1 MKKVN
6 WKLLLLVAAGAV
18 VLSFLLGGLCALIF
32 RSKTVFIAVTIIA
45 AVGSLMYLFIFNIG
59 TNAVTKRIMDK
70 TIAKNAEAN
79 GFGRCSTFTTH
90 NAVIKI
96 NEQTGK
102 IAYVC
107 NLNPTEFQVIS
118 AKDITDI
125 KSDYNKAPMGGTTN
139 VYFQFVYKGTRICI
153 PTFTAIHCVYSLQS
167 GEVLEGISKADAY
180 AELLERAKNAAV

>member
-70 TIAKNAEAN
+70 TIAKNA
-79 GFGRCSTFTTH
+79 
-90 NAVIKI
+90 AV
-96 NEQTGK
+96 
-102 IAYVC
+102 
-107 NLNPTEFQVIS
+107 
-118 AKDITDI
+118 
-125 KSDYNKAPMGGTTN
+125 
-139 VYFQFVYKGTRICI
+139 
-153 PTFTAIHCVYSLQS
+153 
-167 GEVLEGISKADAY
+167 
-180 AELLERAKNAAV
+180 